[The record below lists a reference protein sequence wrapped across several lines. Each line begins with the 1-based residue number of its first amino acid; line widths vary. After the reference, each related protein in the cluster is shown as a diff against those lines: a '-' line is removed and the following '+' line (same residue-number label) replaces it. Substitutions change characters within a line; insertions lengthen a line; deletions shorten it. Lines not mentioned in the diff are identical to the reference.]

1 MKIYPEVQVQS
12 VFLKTRMV
20 DKVLRNKPPM
30 RSILKRAED
39 YDKGNED
46 NLNVAPVNRLNTVNR
61 LIWHLLIHSPN
72 RPQGFSEHSSESTHS
87 PPS

>member
-1 MKIYPEVQVQS
+1 
-12 VFLKTRMV
+12 MV

-46 NLNVAPVNRLNTVNR
+46 NLNMAPVNTLYTINR
-61 LIWHLLIHSPN
+61 LIWRLLKHFIL
-72 RPQGFSEHSSESTHS
+72 QQVYGTC
-87 PPS
+87 

>member
-1 MKIYPEVQVQS
+1 MHS

-20 DKVLRNKPPM
+20 GKILRNKPPM

-46 NLNVAPVNRLNTVNR
+46 NLNMAPVNTLYTINRYMAPVNTLPKEATRIFGAFIRVNAFTS
-61 LIWHLLIHSPN
+61 LLM
-72 RPQGFSEHSSESTHS
+72 RE
-87 PPS
+87 